1 MEKIHLY
8 ICAIA
13 AIVALLACI
22 AVGAEIYEMAL
33 IVSVTIG
40 VFYIIGQCIR
50 MFLITSVFPPEP
62 PAEETEEFAD
72 LEDENEDEVQDD
84 DIVEDLH
91 EPIEDA
97 FLDD

>member
-8 ICAIA
+8 ICAVA

-22 AVGAEIYEMAL
+22 AIGAEIYEMAL

-50 MFLITSVFPPEP
+50 MFLITSVFPPEQ
-62 PAEETEEFAD
+62 PAEETEELAE
-72 LEDENEDEVQDD
+72 LEDGQEDEVQEDD
-84 DIVEDLH
+84 EELN
-91 EPIEDA
+91 EPVEDA